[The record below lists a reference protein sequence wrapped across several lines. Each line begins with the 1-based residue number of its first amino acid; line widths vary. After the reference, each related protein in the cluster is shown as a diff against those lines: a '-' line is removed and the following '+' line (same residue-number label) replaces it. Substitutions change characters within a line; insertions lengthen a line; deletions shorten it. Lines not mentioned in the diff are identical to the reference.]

1 MDIIITTTSMNKYI
15 DCHSHILYGIDDG
28 AKTIEDSIAILKKMQ
43 DLGFESIILTPHYR
57 GDYKANNLLKSLLL
71 DSLNSVLDEN
81 NINIKLYL
89 ANEVRI
95 TSNML
100 ELLEKETIKAINDY
114 FFLELPFTNKIYNLD
129 KIIYELQSNNLKV
142 VLVHPERYPYLTL
155 NDFQKLVDNDVLLQV
170 NYESIVGKYGFT
182 SKRMAKKLFKNNL
195 VHLLGTDVHR
205 DTTIMFSEFETIKK
219 KIIKIIG
226 EEEFENLSYNNV
238 KRIID
243 NDQ

>member
-43 DLGFESIILTPHYR
+43 DLGFESIIITPHYR

-71 DSLNSVLDEN
+71 ESLNSVLDEN

-170 NYESIVGKYGFT
+170 NYESIIGKYGFA